1 MPMPM
6 HCRMIK
12 AALLLA
18 AGSASS
24 LSLAHTGMEPHG
36 HVASFSGFLTG
47 LMHPLTGLDHMA
59 VMLCVGLWSA
69 MSARRLGPELVW
81 GPLAFANLLL
91 VGAALGLQG
100 IGLGAVEPMIAAS
113 VLIMGLLV
121 AARTPLPALA
131 GAMLCGVFA
140 LFHGQAHG
148 LELANNAN
156 AFQTLA
162 GMLCATVALHCTGL
176 AMGWTL
182 RNRSAWVPRT
192 LGAGVA
198 ALGGVLLLQLG

>member
-1 MPMPM
+1 MPM
-6 HCRMIK
+6 HRRIIQ

-18 AGSASS
+18 AGTASS
-24 LSLAHTGMEPHG
+24 LALAHTGTDAHA
-36 HVASFSGFLTG
+36 HLSSVSNFVAG
-47 LMHPLTGLDHMA
+47 LVHPLTGLDHMA
-59 VMLCVGLWSA
+59 VMVCVGLWSA

-100 IGLGAVEPMIAAS
+100 VEVMAVEPMIAAS
-113 VLIMGLLV
+113 VVIMGLLV
-121 AARTPLPALA
+121 AARTQLPGAA

-162 GMLCATVALHCTGL
+162 GMLLATVALHGTGI
-176 AMGWTL
+176 AIGWTL
-182 RNRSAWVPRT
+182 RNRSVWVPRT
-192 LGAGVA
+192 LGASVA
-198 ALGGVLLLQLG
+198 ALGGALLLQLS